1 MFSFSNAGVNALSA
15 GDAASAGGAGAN
27 PGDGDM
33 GRIIDLMAKKQ
44 HDEDLINEILQ
55 VCVTR
60 FKTNFENQSMTN
72 IIGNSIDTI

>member
-1 MFSFSNAGVNALSA
+1 MNALSA

-55 VCVTR
+55 VCHT
-60 FKTNFENQSMTN
+60 F
-72 IIGNSIDTI
+72 

>member
-1 MFSFSNAGVNALSA
+1 MKCVFTCSNAGVNALSA

-55 VCVTR
+55 VCHT
-60 FKTNFENQSMTN
+60 F
-72 IIGNSIDTI
+72 

>member
-1 MFSFSNAGVNALSA
+1 MNALSA
-15 GDAASAGGAGAN
+15 GDAASAAGGASAN

-55 VCVTR
+55 VCHT
-60 FKTNFENQSMTN
+60 F
-72 IIGNSIDTI
+72 